1 MLHSDICPI
10 TGLSRCSDGT
20 DRNRQSW
27 LKNRCDTYNVSN
39 IQQCSATGQVR
50 ARGSG
55 NGGSIID
62 MKYFQPFPGKSNNYE
77 KDDPSHSKISHI
89 PDYHD
94 SHDSQT
100 GFVILFNHI
109 AFLQCLILVET
120 VHTGSVVVSVFITM
134 LVISFL
140 GWIGYA
146 YFNPNTS
153 SGRFLIK
160 VYRDHHFIVYKFINQ
175 VISQYRP
182 GAWRWR
188 QSGGR
193 YTAASIH
200 M

>member
-1 MLHSDICPI
+1 
-10 TGLSRCSDGT
+10 
-20 DRNRQSW
+20 
-27 LKNRCDTYNVSN
+27 
-39 IQQCSATGQVR
+39 
-50 ARGSG
+50 
-55 NGGSIID
+55 

-100 GFVILFNHI
+100 GS
-109 AFLQCLILVET
+109 LILLKYIKMDFDFSIVVET

-160 VYRDHHFIVYKFINQ
+160 VQLR
-175 VISQYRP
+175 RP
-182 GAWRWR
+182 LRSLSLITKSFSVSARGLEVEAKRGPLHR
-188 QSGGR
+188 GLHSHVR
-193 YTAASIH
+193 LVT
-200 M
+200 